1 MASGEVV
8 QISLERYTELIRK
21 ETMYDKYMED
31 KVFNIYV
38 GVKPEKIKE
47 GKHA

>member
-1 MASGEVV
+1 MAAAGVIE
-8 QISLERYTELIRK
+8 ISLERYTELIRK

-31 KVFNIYV
+31 KVINIYV

-47 GKHA
+47 GK